1 MRGRRALF
9 GELAHGSAL
18 RGATASRAAVSCI
31 ALAAVRANA
40 AFAIRGAGRIMP
52 RRAAPRRSSRPSR
65 RSPAPRVAL
74 HVRLARRARARPARF
89 RRAAFCNVPG
99 ANSRVFF

>member
-52 RRAAPRRSSRPSR
+52 RRSSRPSR
-65 RSPAPRVAL
+65 RPPARPPAPRVAL